1 MNRWNFIMLVA
12 VALALGCGKKDAAK
26 PAEDPLANSGNPLL
40 APVDYL
46 GAQARGKRTA
56 AKTVGFVEIQSAIQQ
71 FHAMEDRY
79 PKDLNEL
86 VKQGLLVTMPT
97 PPPGVAWSYNPQ
109 TGEIRTVKQ

>member
-1 MNRWNFIMLVA
+1 MA
-12 VALALGCGKKDAAK
+12 VALGGGCGKKPSAK
-26 PAEDPLANSGNPLL
+26 PPEDPLANSGNPLL

-56 AKTVGFVEIQSAIQQ
+56 IKTVGFVEIQSAIQQ

-86 VKQGLLVTMPT
+86 VSQGFLVTT
-97 PPPGVAWSYNPQ
+97 PAAPPGVAWSYNPQ
-109 TGEIRTVKQ
+109 TGEIRAVKQ

>member
-1 MNRWNFIMLVA
+1 MNRWTFIALVA
-12 VALALGCGKKDAAK
+12 VALGWGCGKKQAAK

-46 GAQARGKRTA
+46 GAQARGKRSA
-56 AKTVGFVEIQSAIQQ
+56 VKMVGFVEIQSAIQQ

-86 VKQGLLVTMPT
+86 VSQGFLVTT
-97 PPPGVAWSYNPQ
+97 PAAPPGVAWFYNPQ
-109 TGEIRTVKQ
+109 TGEIRAVKQ